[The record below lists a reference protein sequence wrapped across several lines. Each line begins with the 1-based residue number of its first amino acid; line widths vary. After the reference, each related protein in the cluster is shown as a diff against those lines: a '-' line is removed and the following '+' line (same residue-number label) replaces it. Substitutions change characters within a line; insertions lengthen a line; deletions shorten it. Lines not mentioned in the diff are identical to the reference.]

1 MNRHKL
7 NKELL
12 IGISPNSKL
21 FKEYKDSLTSI
32 SAIQWE
38 ASIGLILGDASLQT
52 QNGGKTYRLK
62 FEWGNKQKFYVD
74 HVFDLFDEWVISKPH
89 KKTRISPKG
98 NEIINW
104 GFQTI
109 SHKAFNPLADLF
121 LLALGSCLSDSRGR
135 EHKTKTVPDLLVKN
149 HLTPRGLTYWFCDD
163 GGRLDYNK
171 NSKNQSIVLNTQSFT
186 DREVIN
192 MSQELGE
199 KFALN
204 CEVRSN
210 KGKKVIV
217 IKSDS
222 YPDFLKLVDPY
233 IIPQM
238 KYKLPKE

>member
-1 MNRHKL
+1 MNKQ
-7 NKELL
+7 NFTKELL

-21 FKEYKDSLTSI
+21 FKEYRDSLTSLSI
-32 SAIQWE
+32 IQWE

-74 HVFDLFDEWVISKPH
+74 HVYDLFDEWVISKPH

-109 SHKAFNPLADLF
+109 SHKAFNPLAELF
-121 LLALGSCLSDSRGR
+121 ILDKKKS
-135 EHKTKTVPDLLVKN
+135 VPDLLVKN
-149 HLTPRGLTYWFCDD
+149 HLTPRGLAYWFCDD

-192 MSQELGE
+192 MSQELID
-199 KFALN
+199 KFSLN